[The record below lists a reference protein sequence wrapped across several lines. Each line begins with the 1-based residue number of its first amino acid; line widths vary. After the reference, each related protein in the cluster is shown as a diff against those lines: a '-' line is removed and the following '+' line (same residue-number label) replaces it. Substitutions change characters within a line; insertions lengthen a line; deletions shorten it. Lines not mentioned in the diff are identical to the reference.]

1 MITTIEQN
9 ERITGG
15 RFRDRCSD
23 HIFVPGR
30 PIPVDSHECYIIYC
44 KTDWVPYCFKQ
55 IRRNSQTQYI
65 LITHGS
71 DIGIDQQ
78 LLSQAPGNISR
89 WYAMNV
95 LFDHPKLKS
104 IPIGSAGSTWI
115 GVEELADL
123 RDEHDFVVMPETGTE
138 KTYKNLVYMN
148 FGAHTNATHRR
159 PIYDYFKDKPW
170 VTSRTCDLSLDE
182 YNNSDTFVS
191 IAQYYDELYNHKY
204 VISPLGNGVDCGRNW
219 QALYVGTIPI
229 IPRHLNIEFYQDLPF
244 LVYDD
249 VEDLTEEYLL
259 EEYDKIKA
267 TKTSLEKATV
277 SYWRRQFHLAKLE
290 AHSRLHLRADNIAV
304 ASHME

>member
-1 MITTIEQN
+1 MITTIEQD

-23 HIFVPGR
+23 HIFEPGR
-30 PIPVDSHECYIIYC
+30 SIPAVAHECYIIYC
-44 KTDWVPYCFKQ
+44 KTDWVGHCFRQ
-55 IRRNSQTQYI
+55 MQRNLQTHYI

-71 DIGIDQQ
+71 DIGIDEQ
-78 LLSQAPGNISR
+78 LAAQCPGNVSC

-95 LFDHPKLKS
+95 LFDHPRLKS

-123 RDEHDFVVMPETGTE
+123 RDEHDFVVMPETGVE
-138 KTYKNLVYMN
+138 KAHKNLVYMN
-148 FGAHTNATHRR
+148 FGAHTNADHRR

-170 VTSRTCDLSLDE
+170 VTSKTCDLPLHE
-182 YNNSDTFVS
+182 YNNSDAFVS
-191 IAQYYDELYNHKY
+191 IAQYYDDLYNHKY

-249 VEDLTEEYLL
+249 VDELTEEYLL
-259 EEYDKIKA
+259 EAYDEIKA
-267 TKTSLEKATV
+267 TKANLEKATV
-277 SYWRRQFHLAKLE
+277 SYWRQQFQYAKLE
-290 AHSRLHLRADNIAV
+290 AYNGV
-304 ASHME
+304 AMNTYNVAFPSHEK